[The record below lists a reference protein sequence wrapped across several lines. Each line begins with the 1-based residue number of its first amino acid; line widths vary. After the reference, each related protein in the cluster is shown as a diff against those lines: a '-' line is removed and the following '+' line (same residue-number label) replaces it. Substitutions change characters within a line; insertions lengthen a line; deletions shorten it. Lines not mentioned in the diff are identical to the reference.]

1 MDAKLNSYTP
11 GETPPKR
18 FEGSRLGKSC
28 MPLVLLAVAAPALLT
43 GCATPEQT
51 AGAIA
56 GGIAGITVTGARSPG
71 QEIEQVYYLGVF
83 DPQEQVPPT
92 IYRLKVHGQASGI
105 SGVKF
110 ASGWVPAIVVDS
122 LAANVQLDPDAPGS
136 GFSITKDTNH
146 LSEIETG
153 RRMIQF
159 GPEGFREAPR
169 NHRLVIVMGQSPK
182 KFFQAIDEALGSIS
196 GVQTENAN
204 FGVRQKLFQALVQAQ
219 KDQERLSDVDRQISA
234 ALGN

>member
-1 MDAKLNSYTP
+1 MRCTHAAGILTFASGLSKHKRLSLRSFV
-11 GETPPKR
+11 PP
-18 FEGSRLGKSC
+18 
-28 MPLVLLAVAAPALLT
+28 LLLLSFFFLT
-43 GCATPEQT
+43 SGCATPAQT

-56 GGIAGITVTGARSPG
+56 GGIVATTVVGARSPG

-92 IYRLKVHGQASGI
+92 VYRLTVHGQASAI

-110 ASGWVPAIVVDS
+110 ASGWVPSIVIDS
-122 LAANVQLDPDAPGS
+122 LAANLQLDPDAPGS
-136 GFSITKDTNH
+136 GLSITKDKDN
-146 LSEIETG
+146 LAEIQTG

-182 KFFQAIDEALGSIS
+182 KFFEAIDEALGSIS
-196 GVQTENAN
+196 GVQAETAN
-204 FGVRQKLFQALVQAQ
+204 FAVRQKLFQALVQAQ
-219 KDQERLSDVDRQISA
+219 KDQERLSDIDSQISA
-234 ALGN
+234 ALQN